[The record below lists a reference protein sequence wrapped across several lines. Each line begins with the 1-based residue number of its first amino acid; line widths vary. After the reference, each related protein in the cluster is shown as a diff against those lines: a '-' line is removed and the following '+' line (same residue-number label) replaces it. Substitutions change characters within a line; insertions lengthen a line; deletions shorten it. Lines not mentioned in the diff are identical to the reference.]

1 MALFFLKDF
10 EFVKQYM
17 CSSNF
22 YEIETTKNYMISE
35 NRKQKKMDK
44 ILCVKYLD
52 NYGNEVMT
60 TILFERDLSS
70 SE

>member
-1 MALFFLKDF
+1 
-10 EFVKQYM
+10 
-17 CSSNF
+17 
-22 YEIETTKNYMISE
+22 MISE
-35 NRKQKKMDK
+35 NRKQKKLDK